1 MAYTK
6 NTWNNGDV
14 ITAEKLNHM
23 EDGIADSGGGS
34 AFIINI
40 IEDEATWTLDKTW
53 QQIYEAFYSGSEC
66 VVKYERGENG
76 QSLYKV
82 DHITNEFGSYN
93 VGFFSNQLSSNSP
106 DGYPSVSF
114 E

>member
-6 NTWNNGDV
+6 QNWNNGDI
-14 ITAEKLNHM
+14 ITADKLNHI

-34 AFIINI
+34 AFIINVN
-40 IEDEATWTLDKTW
+40 EDGVIWTLDKTW

-66 VVKYERGENG
+66 IVKLERDENG

-82 DHITNEFGSYN
+82 DYIANESGSYN